1 MLYVTSRKLVT
12 LEGQGPCQSR
22 KIKSRRQSEG
32 SQRTWKVHQACIRS
46 DHMEADQR
54 CNKKRSAD
62 MLDVVMDDLSLG
74 TPAAPRAIPALNRYE
89 AAQREMEE
97 DSGHECASEVREGS
111 LCSTDYPSNTP
122 GLTRTSMANATMSN
136 RLPNMAKSYLSI
148 FDRLAT
154 KRVRRR

>member
-1 MLYVTSRKLVT
+1 MNKARDLV
-12 LEGQGPCQSR
+12 LEGQGPCSQSR
-22 KIKSRRQSEG
+22 KSRRQSEG